1 MSEAHISHK
10 DVLRRANAAVEQGDH
25 TGFFEHCTEDTVW
38 TFLGDRTLQGKA
50 AVRQWMDESYKVAP
64 PQLRVHRLVA
74 EGDVLT
80 AVGEIVLTEPAGR
93 SRSMRTATSGA
104 CATANWRRCTR
115 SWSRPG
121 KTSPGWR
128 PSAPDAL

>member
-25 TGFFEHCTEDTVW
+25 AGFLEYCTEDTVW
-38 TFLGDRTLQGKA
+38 TFIGDRTLRGKA

-80 AVGEIVLTEPAGR
+80 AVGEIVLTEAGGKKSQYAYCDVWRLRDGKLATLHAFVVETKEDLSGLASER
-93 SRSMRTATSGA
+93 S
-104 CATANWRRCTR
+104 
-115 SWSRPG
+115 
-121 KTSPGWR
+121 
-128 PSAPDAL
+128 